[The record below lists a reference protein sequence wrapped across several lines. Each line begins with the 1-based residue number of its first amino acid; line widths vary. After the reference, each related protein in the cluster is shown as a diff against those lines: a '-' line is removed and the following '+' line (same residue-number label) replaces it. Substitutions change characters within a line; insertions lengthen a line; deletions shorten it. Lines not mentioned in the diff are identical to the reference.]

1 MLEQTLKV
9 HPKRADIWGAYSDML
24 LKFSSIEE
32 ARKALERG
40 IELCS
45 KSRGRVHLIKR
56 IISLESRNGD
66 EQAAQE
72 WRTKLES
79 ENNRKSIQESMES

>member
-1 MLEQTLKV
+1 MKV

-24 LKFSSIEE
+24 LKYSSIED

-40 IELCS
+40 IDLCS
-45 KSRGRVHLIKR
+45 KSRGRVHLMKR
-56 IISLESRNGD
+56 MISLETRNGD
-66 EQAAQE
+66 EQTAQE

-79 ENNRKSIQESMES
+79 EISKKATTE